1 MKISLKIKVL
11 DKFYRMVETKCG
23 RISNWAWHKRW
34 HNRETGTGYKAYTKR
49 KHLIN
54 YLQKIRVVRIYT

>member
-11 DKFYRMVETKCG
+11 DIFYRIIENKCG

-34 HNRETGTGYKAYTKR
+34 SDRETGTGYKAFIK
-49 KHLIN
+49 
-54 YLQKIRVVRIYT
+54 

>member
-1 MKISLKIKVL
+1 MKIRLKIKVL

-34 HNRETGTGYKAYTKR
+34 HNRETGTGYKAYTK
-49 KHLIN
+49 
-54 YLQKIRVVRIYT
+54 